1 MSTQTL
7 QELRFGKKVAFSSI
21 HFLTQ
26 KSYVNQKMSHKMSI
40 HVIMENA
47 LQHTIRIFAMG
58 ADHKTKENRLADNV
72 NFTQMILI

>member
-7 QELRFGKKVAFSSI
+7 QKLGFGKKVAFSNI

-26 KSYVNQKMSHKMSI
+26 KYYVIQKMLHKTSI
-40 HVIMENA
+40 HVIRENT
-47 LQHTIRIFAMG
+47 LQPTIRIFAMG
-58 ADHKTKENRLADNV
+58 TDHKTKENRLADNV